1 MSLKILSAPGDEVA
15 VDLRKAIGEAID
27 GAEVEVQ
34 AAGAGHFVITVVSAA
49 FEGKNP
55 VQRQQLVY
63 GAIARFMSGDTAP
76 VHAIDR
82 METRTP

>member
-1 MSLKILSAPGDEVA
+1 MTLKILSAGGDEVA
-15 VDLRKAIGEAID
+15 GDMRQAIEELLP
-27 GAEVEVQ
+27 GAQVQ
-34 AAGAGHFVITVVSAA
+34 VNPQGAGHFVVRVVSEA
-49 FEGKNP
+49 FEGKGP

>member
-63 GAIARFMSGDTAP
+63 GAIAGFMSGDTAP

>member
-1 MSLKILSAPGDEVA
+1 MALKILSAGGDEVA
-15 VDLRKAIGEAID
+15 GDLRRAILEAID
-27 GAEVEVQ
+27 GAEVEVRAQ
-34 AAGAGHFVITVVSAA
+34 GAGHFVVTVVSAA
-49 FEGKNP
+49 FEGKTP

-63 GAIARFMSGDTAP
+63 GAIAPFMSGETAP

>member
-1 MSLKILSAPGDEVA
+1 MALKILSAGGDEVA
-15 VDLRKAIGEAID
+15 LDLRRAICEAIE
-27 GAEVEVQ
+27 GAEVEVEAQ
-34 AAGAGHFVITVVSAA
+34 GAGHFVVRVVSAL
-49 FEGKNP
+49 FEGKGP

-63 GAIARFMSGDTAP
+63 RAIAPFMSGDTAP

>member
-1 MSLKILSAPGDEVA
+1 MSLKILSAPGDAIVGE
-15 VDLRKAIGEAID
+15 LRNAISEAID
-27 GAEVEVQ
+27 GADVEVQ
-34 AAGAGHFVITVVSAA
+34 AAGAGHFVIAVVSAA

-55 VQRQQLVY
+55 VQRQQMVY
-63 GAIARFMSGDTAP
+63 GAIAPFMSGDTAP